1 MSQVATLKEIAE
13 FRFHFDQMYVG
24 GIPRLLKEDGAFLS
38 FLAVL
43 TGTEALAGVFAPHLS
58 SGDRFRGFVT
68 RFFPGPLQLRSEDLW
83 KFRNLMVHAFNPG
96 PFGLVCHQSR
106 LHLTPQGDVTVLNAE
121 DFYAALIQGSRAY
134 FDELQIDANL
144 QKSFSRRVA
153 ESDGGAPQ
161 IFTVDRRTEQGGG
174 NVV

>member
-1 MSQVATLKEIAE
+1 MSQAALLKDVAD

-24 GIPRLLKEDGAFLS
+24 GITRLLNEDGAFLS

-58 SGDRFRGFVT
+58 SGERFRGFVT
-68 RFFPGPLQLRSEDLW
+68 RFFPRPLQRRSEDLW

-106 LHLTPQGDVTVLNAE
+106 LHLTPQGEVTVLNAE
-121 DFYAALIQGSRAY
+121 DFYAALIHASHAY
-134 FDELQIDANL
+134 FDALRTDTNL
-144 QKSFSRRVA
+144 QKSFSRRLA
-153 ESDGGAPQ
+153 ENDGGAPEM
-161 IFTVDRRTEQGGG
+161 FTVDRRTEQSGG